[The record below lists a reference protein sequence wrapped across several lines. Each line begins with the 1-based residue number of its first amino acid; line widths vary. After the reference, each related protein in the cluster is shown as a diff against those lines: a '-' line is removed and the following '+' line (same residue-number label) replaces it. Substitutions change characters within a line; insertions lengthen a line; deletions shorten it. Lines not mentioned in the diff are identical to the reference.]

1 MKASPSDHTVANY
14 VEYLEDAFLFSE
26 AKRWDVK
33 GRRYLDYP
41 LKYYSEDPGLRNARL
56 GFRDVEPSHMLEN
69 VIFNELCARGC
80 QVDVGVVNIGDRH
93 HEIDFVV
100 NRVPEKLYIQVAL
113 ELSTD
118 EKRQQEL
125 LPLRKSGEFFR
136 KMLIVDGYDPARRGA
151 GHSRRQVEIYDRH
164 CAKEPLRREVVAA
177 VAADDATVRPYAF
190 QNGRDFLV
198 RHANRR
204 Y

>member
-69 VIFNELCARGC
+69 GIFNELCARGC

-93 HEIDFVV
+93 HEIDFIV
-100 NRVPEKLYIQVAL
+100 NRVPGKLYIQVAL

-136 KMLIVDGYDPARRGA
+136 KMLIVGGYGA
-151 GHSRRQVEIYDRH
+151 PRQTG
-164 CAKEPLRREVVAA
+164 
-177 VAADDATVRPYAF
+177 DATVRPYAF